1 MIAMN
6 FADLHIHSTFSDG
19 TLSPTEIIKVAK
31 DNGVRCIA
39 ITDHDCLDS
48 QYIIN
53 MSSEELKIIS
63 GIEISSEIDGLEIHI
78 LGYFIDY
85 KNQQLINL
93 VNKLAEERKNRIHKI
108 IDKLNEN
115 NILIDINDLDIEFS
129 KSISRSHVANAMV
142 KKGYFENYKSA
153 FINYLVKD
161 KPAYVKGYKI
171 HYREVIKTISDAG
184 GVAVLAHPG
193 QIHKGLAVEA
203 FIKELK
209 YCGLR
214 GIEVYHPSH
223 SREEINKFYN
233 LAKKHKLLITGG
245 SDYHGKGCYN
255 ENYIGSYGLKE
266 DVFNKLFRR
275 INEIKGGRL

>member
-1 MIAMN
+1 MN
-6 FADLHIHSTFSDG
+6 YADLHIHSTFSDG
-19 TLSPTEIIKVAK
+19 TLSPEEIIAVAK
-31 DNGVRCIA
+31 ETGVKCIA
-39 ITDHDCLDS
+39 ITDHDCLES

-53 MSSEELKIIS
+53 KSDDDLKIVS

-78 LGYFIDY
+78 LGYFIDH
-85 KNQQLINL
+85 KNKELVEV
-93 VNKLAEERKNRIHKI
+93 VNKLAKERECRIYKI
-108 IDKLNEN
+108 IEKLKDND
-115 NILIDINDLDIEFS
+115 ILIDINDLDIEFS

-142 KKGYFENYKSA
+142 KKGYFDSYKAA
-153 FINYLVKD
+153 FISYLVKG

-171 HYREVIKTISDAG
+171 HYKEAIKAINDAG
-184 GVAVLAHPG
+184 GMAILAHPG

-223 SREEINKFYN
+223 SRDEINKFYN
-233 LAKKHKLLITGG
+233 LAKKYKLLISGG

-266 DVFNKLFRR
+266 DVFNKLFRS
-275 INEIKGGRL
+275 NK

>member
-19 TLSPTEIIKVAK
+19 TLSPIEIIKVAK

-93 VNKLAEERKNRIHKI
+93 VNKLAEERKNRI
-108 IDKLNEN
+108 
-115 NILIDINDLDIEFS
+115 
-129 KSISRSHVANAMV
+129 
-142 KKGYFENYKSA
+142 YKT
-153 FINYLVKD
+153 N
-161 KPAYVKGYKI
+161 
-171 HYREVIKTISDAG
+171 T
-184 GVAVLAHPG
+184 
-193 QIHKGLAVEA
+193 
-203 FIKELK
+203 
-209 YCGLR
+209 
-214 GIEVYHPSH
+214 
-223 SREEINKFYN
+223 
-233 LAKKHKLLITGG
+233 
-245 SDYHGKGCYN
+245 
-255 ENYIGSYGLKE
+255 
-266 DVFNKLFRR
+266 
-275 INEIKGGRL
+275 